1 MALLYGLAQVSTDGG
16 FGHAGVIIP
25 LGAGVVLLAAY
36 CVHALRTS
44 ATPMVD
50 LRLFRSRA
58 FTGAS
63 TLLFLAGLSIYGRC
77 CCCRCTSSRSGTTA
91 RWWPAC

>member
-1 MALLYGLAQVSTDGG
+1 M
-16 FGHAGVIIP
+16 IIP
-25 LGAGVVLLAAY
+25 LSAGVVLLAAY

-63 TLLFLAGLSIYGRC
+63 SLLFLAGLSIYGAMLLLPLYFQEVAAR
-77 CCCRCTSSRSGTTA
+77 A
-91 RWWPAC
+91 RWRPGC